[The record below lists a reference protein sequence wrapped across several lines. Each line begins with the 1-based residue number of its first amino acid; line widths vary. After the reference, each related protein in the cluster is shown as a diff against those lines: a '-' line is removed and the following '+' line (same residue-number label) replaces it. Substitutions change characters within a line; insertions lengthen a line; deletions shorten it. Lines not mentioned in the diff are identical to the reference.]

1 MDFNF
6 LGIPNFQMSKLQ
18 ISKFSRNLA
27 WALLGPTLGPLSM
40 GLAQLGPSLGLQP
53 WALLGPAWNHLKKFW
68 ASLVPVWTQLGP
80 S

>member
-27 WALLGPTLGPLSM
+27 WALLGPTLG
-40 GLAQLGPSLGLQP
+40 LAQLGPSLGLQP
-53 WALLGPAWNHLKKFW
+53 WALLGPAWNHFVP
-68 ASLVPVWTQLGP
+68 SLVPVWTQLGP